1 MSQEG
6 MSVWATTQPD
16 DSSTDGKRT
25 RTHMP
30 NRDAQMDSLV
40 SDQNSL
46 FIHRLKQRCN
56 LADHFPRIT
65 NHTARVED
73 HADAPLDPGE
83 TAIDR
88 RKIKLKGV
96 KKLNDKLMGKAT
108 VLNEHEG
115 IESLV
120 TGISNNDIKVPN
132 NYYTLKM
139 ADQMKMKRKLLEHL
153 QTLSYE

>member
-1 MSQEG
+1 M
-6 MSVWATTQPD
+6 
-16 DSSTDGKRT
+16 
-25 RTHMP
+25 
-30 NRDAQMDSLV
+30 
-40 SDQNSL
+40 
-46 FIHRLKQRCN
+46 
-56 LADHFPRIT
+56 
-65 NHTARVED
+65 
-73 HADAPLDPGE
+73 
-83 TAIDR
+83 
-88 RKIKLKGV
+88 KGV